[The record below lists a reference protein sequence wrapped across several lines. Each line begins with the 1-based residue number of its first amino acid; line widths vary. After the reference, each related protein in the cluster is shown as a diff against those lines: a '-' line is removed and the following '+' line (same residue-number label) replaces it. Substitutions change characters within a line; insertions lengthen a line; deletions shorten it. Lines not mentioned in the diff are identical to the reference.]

1 MADEL
6 LRMSF
11 ISSGSTLGS
20 DLLLDTLFRLL
31 SLAESEAVRLT
42 WFDDWSLFSVVVV
55 VVVVASPL
63 PSTAGVGGASG
74 PEFAE

>member
-55 VVVVASPL
+55 VVASPL

>member
-55 VVVVASPL
+55 VVVASPL